1 MGNMQKQMQ
10 QMQQMQRKMDEL
22 QAEINEMEATAT
34 SGGGAVTVTVSGK
47 KEIKDIQIKPEVID
61 PDDAEMLQD
70 LIMVATNEALRQME
84 EISQNEMSKLTAGL
98 GFRDSKTATRQYQYA
113 KPLNK
118 LINELSKLPGIGGK
132 TAQRLA
138 FHILSMDDKDAFA
151 LADAVRNAK
160 TAMTY
165 CSVCGNFT
173 DQDPCA
179 ICSDD
184 TRDKSTICVVENPRD
199 VAAMEKI
206 REYRGY
212 YHVLHGAISPMDGIG
227 PDDINLKSL
236 IPRLH
241 DEAVKELI
249 IATNPNIEGEAT
261 AMYIARLIKPS
272 GIKVSRIAHG
282 IPVGGDL
289 EYADE
294 VTLLKAMEGRGKL

>member
-1 MGNMQKQMQ
+1 MK
-10 QMQQMQRKMDEL
+10 
-22 QAEINEMEATAT
+22 
-34 SGGGAVTVTVSGK
+34 
-47 KEIKDIQIKPEVID
+47 
-61 PDDAEMLQD
+61 
-70 LIMVATNEALRQME
+70 
-84 EISQNEMSKLTAGL
+84 
-98 GFRDSKTATRQYQYA
+98 YYA

-118 LINELSKLPGIGGK
+118 LINELSRLPGIGGK

-138 FHILSMDDKDAFA
+138 FHILSMDEKEVYE
-151 LADAVRNAK
+151 LADAIRGAK
-160 TAMTY
+160 ETMTY
-165 CSVCGNFT
+165 CSICGNLT
-173 DQDPCA
+173 DTDPCS
-179 ICSDD
+179 ICSDES
-184 TRDKSTICVVENPRD
+184 RDKNTICVVESPKD

-236 IPRLH
+236 IHRLQ
-241 DEAVKELI
+241 DERVREII

-294 VTLLKAMEGRGKL
+294 VTLLKAVEGRREL